1 MGERGACLA
10 ASLSAACFHPGEST
24 LLKTD
29 LARWE
34 GWAELRLGTLVLT
47 FWRLANVRNQCLCL
61 TSYPIPPN
69 TQKHTLAR
77 YSCRACTRTGWQA
90 DVTGGTHL
98 HGTDRSSGGKPPAC
112 EFYQKLLARPGGETR
127 AKESHA
133 AFKPASKEKE
143 PNECFM
149 NTHRNLQNTY
159 RSRRDLNLHT

>member
-47 FWRLANVRNQCLCL
+47 FWRFANVRNQCLCL
-61 TSYPIPPN
+61 TPYPIPPN
-69 TQKHTLAR
+69 TETHPRTVFVPSMHAHRLASR
-77 YSCRACTRTGWQA
+77 R
-90 DVTGGTHL
+90 
-98 HGTDRSSGGKPPAC
+98 DRRNSSAWDGPFVGGKPPAC

>member
-47 FWRLANVRNQCLCL
+47 FWRLANVRNQLFCL
-61 TSYPIPPN
+61 TPYPIPPN

-98 HGTDRSSGGKPPAC
+98 HGTDRSSGGSHPLVSFTRSFSRDQVARQELKKAMPPSS
-112 EFYQKLLARPGGETR
+112 RP
-127 AKESHA
+127 AKEG
-133 AFKPASKEKE
+133 
-143 PNECFM
+143 
-149 NTHRNLQNTY
+149 T
-159 RSRRDLNLHT
+159 